1 MGKHRNDTLGPS
13 GSPLVLI
20 LRHHLTIFHTLGQT
34 QLIERSLLLKSK
46 TLSRY
51 VLFFKCDCSVPS
63 HILFPLCNY
72 RNWTVFSTF
81 FSVTHLPVNLGF
93 KYSEIRTTL
102 KSISPGQTFPP
113 NSKFIHLMTS
123 MNVKSS

>member
-1 MGKHRNDTLGPS
+1 MGKHRNHTLGPS
-13 GSPLVLI
+13 GSPPVLI
-20 LRHHLTIFHTLGQT
+20 LHQRLTIFHTLGQT

-46 TLSRY
+46 TLAEY
-51 VLFFKCDCSVPS
+51 VLFFKCDCLVPS
-63 HILFPLCNY
+63 QIFFPLCIY

-81 FSVTHLPVNLGF
+81 FSVTHLPVNLSF
-93 KYSEIRTTL
+93 KYCEIRTTL